1 MLMEFIY
8 AVAFGLV
15 ACCLIEFAGWLLS
28 EVLTAPEEE

>member
-15 ACCLIEFAGWLLS
+15 VCCLIEFAGWILG
-28 EVLTAPEEE
+28 EVLAAPEEE

>member
-1 MLMEFIY
+1 MLMEFVY

-15 ACCLIEFAGWLLS
+15 VCCLIEFAGWLLS

>member
-1 MLMEFIY
+1 MEFIY

-15 ACCLIEFAGWLLS
+15 VCCLIEFAGWLLS